1 MIHLYSFMM
10 LSIFLIVL
18 PGPDTAVVTKNTISV
33 GKIGGLKTA
42 FGVCCALFIH
52 TAAAALGLSA
62 VIMQSALLF
71 SILKYVGAVYLTYLG
86 VKALYGVMKKGE
98 TLGAERDIKG
108 GRQHTAC
115 FKQGFL
121 TDFLNPK
128 VAAFFFTFL
137 PQFVAPDSHSFVPF
151 LVMGAAYTAM
161 TAIWFL
167 FYISFVHCISD
178 FMKQPKTKKWIEGI
192 TGAVMIGFGIKL
204 ALEKVQR

>member
-1 MIHLYSFMM
+1 MIHLYPFLL

-18 PGPDTAVVTKNTISV
+18 PGPDTAVVTKNTISA

-42 FGVCCALFIH
+42 LGVCCALFLH
-52 TAAAALGLSA
+52 TAAASLGLSA

-86 VKALYGVMKKGE
+86 VKALYGVIKKGE
-98 TLGAERDIKG
+98 ALGVETDVNSGEK
-108 GRQHTAC
+108 QPAC
-115 FKQGFL
+115 FRQGFL

-128 VAAFFFTFL
+128 VAAFFLTFL
-137 PQFVAPDSHSFVPF
+137 PQFVAPGAHSFAPF
-151 LVMGAAYTAM
+151 LLMGAAYTAM

-167 FYISFVHCISD
+167 FYISFIHYISD
-178 FMKQPKTKKWIEGI
+178 FMKRPKTKKWIEGI

>member
-1 MIHLYSFMM
+1 MIHLYPFLL

-18 PGPDTAVVTKNTISV
+18 PGPDTAVVTKNTISA

-42 FGVCCALFIH
+42 LGVCCALFLH
-52 TAAAALGLSA
+52 TAAASLGLSA

-98 TLGAERDIKG
+98 ALGVETDVNSGEK
-108 GRQHTAC
+108 QPAC
-115 FKQGFL
+115 FRQGFL

-128 VAAFFFTFL
+128 VAAFFLTFL
-137 PQFVAPDSHSFVPF
+137 PQFVAPGAHSFAPF
-151 LVMGAAYTAM
+151 LLMGAAYTAM

-167 FYISFVHCISD
+167 FYISFIHYISD
-178 FMKQPKTKKWIEGI
+178 FMKRPKTKKWIEGI

>member
-1 MIHLYSFMM
+1 MIHLYPFLL
-10 LSIFLIVL
+10 LSMFLIVL
-18 PGPDTAVVTKNTISV
+18 PGPDTAVVTKNTISA

-42 FGVCCALFIH
+42 LGVCCALFLH
-52 TAAAALGLSA
+52 TAAASLGLSA

-86 VKALYGVMKKGE
+86 VKALYGVIKKGE
-98 TLGAERDIKG
+98 ALGVETDVNSGEK
-108 GRQHTAC
+108 QPAC
-115 FKQGFL
+115 FRQGFL

-128 VAAFFFTFL
+128 VAAFFLTFL
-137 PQFVAPDSHSFVPF
+137 PQFVAPGAHSFAPF
-151 LVMGAAYTAM
+151 LLMGAAYTAM

-167 FYISFVHCISD
+167 FYISFIHYISD
-178 FMKQPKTKKWIEGI
+178 FMKRPKTKKWIEGI

>member
-18 PGPDTAVVTKNTISV
+18 PGPDTAIVTKNTILV
-33 GKIGGLKTA
+33 GKMGGLKTA
-42 FGVCCALFIH
+42 FGVCCALFLH
-52 TAAAALGLSA
+52 TAAAALGISA

-98 TLGAERDIKG
+98 APGVETDIRG
-108 GRQHTAC
+108 GGQHTAC

-128 VAAFFFTFL
+128 VAAFFLTFL
-137 PQFVAPDSHSFVPF
+137 PQFVAPGSHSFVPF
-151 LVMGAAYTAM
+151 LMMGAAYTAM

-167 FYISFVHCISD
+167 FYISFIHYISD
-178 FMKQPKTKKWIEGI
+178 FMKRPKTKKWIEGI
-192 TGAVMIGFGIKL
+192 TGTVMIGFGIKL
-204 ALEKVQR
+204 ALEKVQS